1 MVARK
6 RIHICH
12 VQTTFR
18 PGGLENG
25 VANVVNGLD
34 PDRFRSTVVC
44 LHDRGALADRVTN
57 PMAEVINLAHPDR
70 LAPELPFRLAKLFR
84 ELEPDIV
91 HCRNYTANLY
101 GTLGAHLARVPVVVN
116 GEHGQVQLV
125 HWKKKLVSRTLAL
138 FADKIL
144 CVSPGLRDYLYTR
157 LRYPANSVHTIIN
170 GVPLERFD
178 AMEVDG
184 MAKRRELGIPEDVW
198 LLGTVS
204 RFYPFKDH
212 PAMLD
217 FLEAVPEVDGRPVHA
232 VIVGVGDTMEE
243 FIADRDR
250 RGLQDRMH
258 LPGFRKDVHELYS
271 MFDLF
276 CLLSTDNEGTSNA
289 ILESMAAGAP
299 ILTTDIQGNKHLI
312 RDGWNGVLVPPRG
325 SSKRAAM
332 KLLIPPLLADATRR
346 AEMSAN
352 GGRYVRENFRLQ
364 RMVNDYAAFYGGLAG

>member
-1 MVARK
+1 MAEK

-34 PDRFRSTVVC
+34 PERFRSTVVC

-57 PMAEVINLAHPDR
+57 PAAEVINLAHPDR
-70 LAPELPFRLAKLFR
+70 LAPELPFRLAKLFK

-101 GTLGAHLARVPVVVN
+101 GSLGARMARVPILVN

-125 HWKKKLVSRTLAL
+125 PWKQKMVSRVLAL
-138 FADKIL
+138 GCDKIL
-144 CVSPGLRDYLYTR
+144 CVSPGLRDYLYQM
-157 LRYPANSVHTIIN
+157 LRYPAESVHMIIN

-178 AMEVDG
+178 TMEVDG

-217 FLEAVPEVDGRPVHA
+217 FLERVPEIDGRPVHA
-232 VIVGVGDTMEE
+232 VIVGVGDTMEA
-243 FIADRDR
+243 FIEERKR
-250 RGLQDRMH
+250 RGLEDRMH

-299 ILTTDIQGNKHLI
+299 ILSTNIAGNLHLI
-312 RDGWNGVLVPPRG
+312 KNGWNGVLVPPKG
-325 SSKRAAM
+325 EPKIAAM
-332 KLLIPPLLADATRR
+332 ADQVPALLRNPERLAELAGNAGTF
-346 AEMSAN
+346 
-352 GGRYVRENFRLQ
+352 VRDKFKLQ
-364 RMVNDYAAFYGGLAG
+364 RMVNDYAAFYGGLVGQ